1 MPSFLSNLSD
11 LSLAW
16 LGVTVVASG
25 IALALGGL
33 LVARRILPR
42 ERLAPHHDMIGPEFQ
57 VVGTI
62 YAVLLAFVVITVW
75 QHHNSITDTVEEEAS
90 NLLELRRDAGQY
102 PEAVSRPLLAA
113 LRAYAEAVVDDEWDA
128 MRRGEESP
136 RAHEAYKKLWSLYRE
151 LPVADLRELATQTET
166 LRRMNDLA
174 ANRNLRLLHARERI
188 PSVLWI
194 TLLAG
199 AVLTVGFSYFF
210 GVSNLRLHILAT
222 ATFAGIIAL
231 FIFVIVVLE
240 APFARAGAVSRE
252 PFERVLRIM
261 QDTGP

>member
-1 MPSFLSNLSD
+1 MPSFLSDLPD

-128 MRRGEESP
+128 MRRGGESP
-136 RAHEAYKKLWSLYRE
+136 RAREAYRELWRLYRE
-151 LPVADLRELATQTET
+151 LPVADLRELAAETET

-174 ANRNLRLLHARERI
+174 ANRNLRLLHSRERI

-199 AVLTVGFSYFF
+199 AVLTVGFSYYF
-210 GVSNLRLHILAT
+210 GVSNLRLHMLAT
-222 ATFAGIIAL
+222 ATFAGTIAL

-240 APFARAGAVSRE
+240 APFTRAGAVSRE
-252 PFERVLRIM
+252 PFQRVLRIM